1 LPSQSAMDACGRS
14 AYGQRKPGSFD
25 VMATARRKAPRHTQD
40 DEPVDDED
48 NPEWTDDDFKRARPA
63 SELPKEVLAAFPKMR
78 GRPPKAP
85 EERKVAISIRL
96 HPRVLAHYKAAG
108 RGWQT
113 HMEQILIEAA
123 MKEERRRRASSVT
136 ARRGKA
142 RKFRRARGD

>member
-1 LPSQSAMDACGRS
+1 
-14 AYGQRKPGSFD
+14 
-25 VMATARRKAPRHTQD
+25 MATARRKAPRHTQD
-40 DEPVDDED
+40 DDPVDDED

-78 GRPPKAP
+78 GRPSKAP

-142 RKFRRARGD
+142 RKFGRARGD

>member
-1 LPSQSAMDACGRS
+1 MASS
-14 AYGQRKPGSFD
+14 RKN
-25 VMATARRKAPRHTQD
+25 APRHTHE

-48 NPEWTDDDFKRARPA
+48 NPEWTDEDFKRARPA
-63 SELPKEVLAAFPKMR
+63 SKLPKEVLAAFPKMR

-113 HMEQILIEAA
+113 HMEEVLVEAA
-123 MKEERRRRASSVT
+123 LKEERRRRTSSDIP
-136 ARRGKA
+136 RRSRKA
-142 RKFRRARGD
+142 RKG